1 MKVTIYPA
9 TQAPHTVVV
18 STFSDLQKLV
28 GGDIQVVKET
38 SLGDLLVNEEGLL
51 MNLPRNQH
59 YPFLVGDVVLAPKGW
74 GDLPYGD

>member
-1 MKVTIYPA
+1 MKVTVYP
-9 TQAPHTVVV
+9 TSQPPKTVD
-18 STFSDLQKLV
+18 FSDLQKLV
-28 GGDIQVVKET
+28 GGYIQVVKET
-38 SLGDLLVNEEGLL
+38 SLGDLLVNEDGLP